1 MSSNP
6 TKLDPELLEQ
16 FLGALVMMTT
26 EGQILSWNRG
36 AEILYGYSA
45 GEALGQSVFDLII
58 PPERAG
64 ETRDQIEKALMA
76 GAAIYESSRRRN
88 DGSFVV
94 VAVSLRIVK
103 DAEGRTLIAKN
114 DRDISDLTYL
124 RQSQRLDAKFRG
136 LLEAAPDAMVI
147 MNQDGR
153 LVLVN
158 GQAERL
164 FGYTRGQLL
173 GAPVEILVP
182 ERFRERHPAHRTGY
196 FHNPQPRPMGR
207 GLDLY
212 GRRRDG
218 SEFPAE
224 ISLSPMET
232 DEGTFATARA
242 ISASPAS
249 AAWEGK
255 WSSTAGGGTGRS
267 SRWRS
272 A

>member
-1 MSSNP
+1 MSRITTAAHLEEPRSPSSTLPGGWRSNPLASSGTSIAGRGGRRGGAMSSNP

-45 GEALGQSVFDLII
+45 GQALGQSVFDLII

-136 LLEAAPDAMVI
+136 MLEAAPDAMGI
-147 MNQDGR
+147 MNYDGR
-153 LVLVN
+153 LVLVK

-164 FGYTRGQLL
+164 
-173 GAPVEILVP
+173 V
-182 ERFRERHPAHRTGY
+182 
-196 FHNPQPRPMGR
+196 
-207 GLDLY
+207 
-212 GRRRDG
+212 
-218 SEFPAE
+218 
-224 ISLSPMET
+224 
-232 DEGTFATARA
+232 
-242 ISASPAS
+242 
-249 AAWEGK
+249 
-255 WSSTAGGGTGRS
+255 
-267 SRWRS
+267 
-272 A
+272 

>member
-1 MSSNP
+1 
-6 TKLDPELLEQ
+6 
-16 FLGALVMMTT
+16 
-26 EGQILSWNRG
+26 
-36 AEILYGYSA
+36 
-45 GEALGQSVFDLII
+45 
-58 PPERAG
+58 
-64 ETRDQIEKALMA
+64 MA

-88 DGSFVV
+88 AGSFVA

-136 LLEAAPDAMVI
+136 LLEAAPDAVVI

-207 GLDLY
+207 AWTSTG
-212 GRRRDG
+212 G
-218 SEFPAE
+218 A
-224 ISLSPMET
+224 
-232 DEGTFATARA
+232 GT
-242 ISASPAS
+242 
-249 AAWEGK
+249 AA
-255 WSSTAGGGTGRS
+255 S
-267 SRWRS
+267 SRPRS